1 MAGGVWTTQNKVR
14 PGAYVNVQG
23 NGKVGTSETASG
35 VVTMPLPLKFGP
47 EAQVVEVTA
56 TTDLTPFGYDLSS
69 ADLLPLRE
77 AFKKASQVLLYRVG
91 TGAKAT
97 KTEGS
102 LTVTAL
108 YGGSRGNAISVIITA
123 NPNISGAF
131 NVVTYLDG
139 VSVDVQTVKTIAE
152 LKANRI
158 VEFGGTGAIA
168 AVSIALEGGT
178 DVAPV
183 ANDYAKYFEAIQV
196 YEFNTMALPVEDDAI
211 KAAGASFIK
220 RLRDEEGIKAQLVVA
235 NYDADHEAVINVSNG
250 VILADGTKLSA
261 AQCTAWVAGASAAAG
276 VAGSL
281 TYATYD
287 NAVDANPRL
296 TNTDTIDALKAGKFV
311 FTEKRGTA
319 VVEQDINSLHSF
331 TATKGSDFRKNRVL
345 RVLDDIANSSKKTFE
360 DNYIGKVS
368 NNADGRELFKADR
381 IIYFDTLVAQEAID
395 TFSPD
400 DIAVSAG
407 KEKDSVYLEVA
418 VQPIDA
424 MEKLYMLVVVK

>member
-1 MAGGVWTTQNKVR
+1 MAGGTWTTQNKVR

-23 NGKVGTSETASG
+23 NGKVGTSETVSG

-69 ADLLPLRE
+69 EDLLPLRE

-97 KTEGS
+97 KKEGT

-123 NPNISGAF
+123 NPNVSGAF

-139 VSVDVQTVKTIAE
+139 VSVDVQTAKNISD
-152 LKANRI
+152 LKNNRL
-158 VEFGGTGAIA
+158 VSFAGTGALVA
-168 AVSIALEGGT
+168 ASIALEGGT
-178 DVAPV
+178 DVVPV

-261 AQCTAWVAGASAAAG
+261 AQCTAWVAGASAAVG

-368 NNADGRELFKADR
+368 NNLDGRELFKANR
-381 IIYFDTLVAQEAID
+381 IAYFDSLVAQDAID
-395 TFSPD
+395 TFKPD
-400 DIAVSAG
+400 DIKVLAG
-407 KEKDSVYLEVA
+407 NEKDSVYLEVA
-418 VQPIDA
+418 VKPLDA